1 MGAEYTEMIWVMTT
15 FFVLVLVIVFVIVF
29 ETTEGEVST
38 GGLQSKFLF
47 TFKSNLSISVFI
59 VFAFALTFLG
69 GG

>member
-1 MGAEYTEMIWVMTT
+1 MGAEYTEMIWVTTT
-15 FFVLVLVIVFVIVF
+15 FFVLVLVIVF